1 MAYLAN
7 SLFVRNLSPQVN
19 ETMIR
24 EIFASCDEI
33 EKVIFKPY
41 PNNETQFFAQINFK
55 TSAGVSEGSKL
66 SGTKI
71 LGVQCMCGVIDPIR
85 QAEQTRQATVAQA
98 TAALPTEE
106 DQANEEF
113 EMQAEHVRK
122 AKEAAEELR
131 LRTCHIAGLAE
142 DIKEESIRKL
152 CEGFGEVETL
162 RIDTAT
168 DGQTFG
174 LVEFKETKVAH
185 VVKMQ
190 RSFLVEDRVL
200 VFTEAKSHVDN
211 AKVEEMTVQFQAPII
226 DAMNMRSVLAQQ
238 VPLAEKLAKV
248 KAAATEILPATSREA
263 KEPAV
268 KEKEKKEKKLKDKK
282 DKKEKKEKKKDKN
295 KEGKEKKDKKK
306 DKEKEKKKEKKGEE
320 MEKVSAPQAPQ
331 PKRPKDEAE
340 AELMEEEEEEE
351 MVDIDEEVEVLPEG
365 EVVGL
370 VGTSSSSSSSSDYGA
385 DALVELPMDVSKPD
399 EVSDGDDVLC
409 DAPTPLRPKGKGKGK
424 VPRRPPGAP
433 PGGRGGLG
441 MRPARAPFTP
451 AVCPNRRA
459 LRAAARVTGGRAFW
473 DGAARRATE

>member
-1 MAYLAN
+1 
-7 SLFVRNLSPQVN
+7 
-19 ETMIR
+19 
-24 EIFASCDEI
+24 
-33 EKVIFKPY
+33 
-41 PNNETQFFAQINFK
+41 
-55 TSAGVSEGSKL
+55 
-66 SGTKI
+66 
-71 LGVQCMCGVIDPIR
+71 
-85 QAEQTRQATVAQA
+85 
-98 TAALPTEE
+98 
-106 DQANEEF
+106 
-113 EMQAEHVRK
+113 
-122 AKEAAEELR
+122 
-131 LRTCHIAGLAE
+131 
-142 DIKEESIRKL
+142 
-152 CEGFGEVETL
+152 
-162 RIDTAT
+162 
-168 DGQTFG
+168 
-174 LVEFKETKVAH
+174 
-185 VVKMQ
+185 MQ

-238 VPLAEKLAKV
+238 
-248 KAAATEILPATSREA
+248 
-263 KEPAV
+263 
-268 KEKEKKEKKLKDKK
+268 
-282 DKKEKKEKKKDKN
+282 
-295 KEGKEKKDKKK
+295 
-306 DKEKEKKKEKKGEE
+306 
-320 MEKVSAPQAPQ
+320 APQ

-340 AELMEEEEEEE
+340 AELMEEEEEAE

-459 LRAAARVTGGRAFW
+459 LRAAARVTGAI
-473 DGAARRATE
+473 DLDDAAGAIDLG